1 MLRNVL
7 PSMIVVA
14 AVGLGLA
21 SPASGQPPMLP
32 PPGGPMG
39 PPMLMGVDPG
49 PMGRVVKGV
58 PFSADAVT
66 TASQTLADGNRVERT
81 FTAKLARDAEGRLRT
96 EQTIAFVGPLSLS
109 GHAPRLVTINDPI
122 AGVHYLLDDRRKVA
136 LRRSLTLPQ
145 PPEGAQPRGARP
157 GGAPG
162 PPPGA
167 TEEKLGVKE
176 IAGLEA
182 EGTRLTT
189 TIPAGEIGN
198 AKPIVLVTE
207 RWVSTTLGVPVRI
220 VRRDPRMG
228 ETVYVLTNVDHA
240 EPAADLFQVPPG
252 YSVQDDTRWP
262 GPRTPGWR
270 PPEEQL
276 F

>member
-1 MLRNVL
+1 
-7 PSMIVVA
+7 
-14 AVGLGLA
+14 
-21 SPASGQPPMLP
+21 
-32 PPGGPMG
+32 MG
-39 PPMLMGVDPG
+39 PPMLMGMDPA

-81 FTAKLARDAEGRLRT
+81 FTAKLARDGDGRLRT
-96 EQTIAFVGPLSLS
+96 EQTIAFVGPLSLP
-109 GHAPRLVTINDPI
+109 GDAPRMVTISDPV
-122 AGVHYLLDDRRKVA
+122 AGAHYLLDDRRKVA
-136 LRRSLTLPQ
+136 LRRSLTPPQ
-145 PPEGAQPRGARP
+145 PPEAAHPRGARP
-157 GGAPG
+157 DGALG

-189 TIPAGEIGN
+189 TIPAGAIGN

-207 RWVSTTLGVPVRI
+207 RWVSTALGVPVRI

-228 ETVYVLTNVDHA
+228 ETVYQLTNVDHT
-240 EPAADLFQVPPG
+240 EPAADLFQVPAD
-252 YSVQDDTRWP
+252 YSVQEETRRP
-262 GPRTPGWR
+262 GSRPPGWQ
-270 PPEEQL
+270 PPHEQL